1 MEYIQMEEKLIPGVD
16 LLTRVRACLVA
27 NGTSLHRWCGEN
39 GVCYPNARQ
48 ALIGSWNGEKGM
60 ALREKILKDSGL
72 NDRG

>member
-1 MEYIQMEEKLIPGVD
+1 MEEKLIPSFD

-27 NGTSLHRWCGEN
+27 KGTSLHRWCGEN
-39 GVCYPNARQ
+39 DVRYPNARQ
-48 ALIGSWNGEKGM
+48 ALIGSWNGKKGM